1 MKTMN
6 LDLQEEPKVIKQ
18 NSEMKKKEEK
28 K

>member
-1 MKTMN
+1 MN